1 MCETER
7 VGESQRRTE
16 RNLVRKRQR
25 EGESG
30 KEYECKDRVNHRRKV
45 KLIS

>member
-1 MCETER
+1 MNEKGVGGWVCETER

-16 RNLVRKRQR
+16 RNIVRRRQR

-30 KEYECKDRVNHRRKV
+30 KEYE
-45 KLIS
+45 